1 MTSLERVDTGFA
13 PWSLMT
19 PDPAKARVRDAK
31 TPEDGASRG
40 TATVHEDKR
49 APAVTVGDDYMFGD
63 DGLTFGDFLD
73 MVNPLQHLPVVGA
86 VYRSLTDD
94 QIDPG
99 SKLAGGILYGGP
111 LGLASAA
118 LNNALEE
125 HTGNDVSGHALAFL
139 GFGGED
145 APAAEEALDA
155 PIQQAAAGPLPGPAG
170 DAASFLAL
178 DPRQA
183 AALERFAAR
192 AQGAVPAGEAGAIA
206 APAGATAPAKPTGGA
221 GSAGSIDQ
229 LVTASRAAD
238 PSAAAQKPADFGGIA
253 RISDQMA
260 RHLAQLAQSD
270 SDPVR
275 TLAAGGQAALT
286 QQGARPQQT
295 AALQTA
301 GFAGGPM
308 PLSITGEAP
317 VANPFI
323 GMRTAPAAR
332 APEPAKPDPF
342 DVALEQLGLRPPAAA
357 ENTPLTRTQAQT
369 TVPSSAM
376 TQDAMQPPPAEDV
389 PAAMLSALKRYEAM
403 QQEG

>member
-31 TPEDGASRG
+31 TPDEGGS

-49 APAVTVGDDYMFGD
+49 APEVAVGDDYMFGD

-99 SKLAGGILYGGP
+99 AQLAGGVLYGGP

-118 LNNALEE
+118 LNNAIEE

-139 GFGGED
+139 GLGGDD
-145 APAAEEALDA
+145 APAADEALDA
-155 PIQQAAAGPLPGPAG
+155 PIQQAAGPALG
-170 DAASFLAL
+170 AATDTGGAASVLAL

-192 AQGAVPAGEAGAIA
+192 GQGGSQTDAATAGAIA
-206 APAGATAPAKPTGGA
+206 APASTAVPANANTAA
-221 GSAGSIDQ
+221 GQPGSIDQ
-229 LVTASRAAD
+229 LVATDA
-238 PSAAAQKPADFGGIA
+238 AAAQNPARRPADFGGVA

-270 SDPVR
+270 TDPVR
-275 TLAAGGQAALT
+275 SLAAGVQPPLPHA
-286 QQGARPQQT
+286 GARPQET
-295 AALQTA
+295 AAHSMSPFT
-301 GFAGGPM
+301 GGPM
-308 PLSITGEAP
+308 PLNISGEAP
-317 VANPFI
+317 AANPFA
-323 GMRTAPAAR
+323 GMPAAPLAR
-332 APEPAKPDPF
+332 EPAPAKPDPF
-342 DVALEQLGLRPPAAA
+342 DVALEQLGLRQPAPAGEQPLIHGQAPFQTQSASLDTVQPPA
-357 ENTPLTRTQAQT
+357 
-369 TVPSSAM
+369 
-376 TQDAMQPPPAEDV
+376 AEDV

-403 QQEG
+403 QREG